1 MKTELSNGVL
11 TLYPQGHVDSK
22 NAGEFEHL
30 VMAAVDDAPGAT
42 VVGDADELGYIS
54 SAGLRILMKLMRR
67 TKGKLSVINTIPAV
81 YEIFEVTGF
90 TDLFDVKR
98 RLREV
103 SVEGLELLGSG
114 ANGSVYR
121 LTCDEMIK
129 VFRPGLTLDVIESE
143 REASRA
149 AFMFGVPCAISFDT
163 VRVGEGYGTVYEMFD
178 AATLTERIRER
189 PESLEEYALKAAD
202 LFKQLHLLE
211 VPKGTMQDG
220 AAPYY
225 DKLEENADKFS
236 ADEMARLRAL
246 YDAIPHMD
254 RFVHNDYHTR
264 NIMES
269 SGELML
275 IDLGDSGTGNPL
287 FDLIHSCLVF
297 RLIGTGSGQVHSD
310 DEMSFIGI
318 TYGELG
324 RFWNKMLTAYC
335 GDAEAA
341 SRLTEL
347 LMPYA
352 QLAYLT
358 NSMAHPRLP
367 KALHPVYVDKVR
379 SEVLSREAEM
389 VASVDEMLTF
399 LPKG

>member
-1 MKTELSNGVL
+1 MERYRSLNSYLRETFGEKLYKLALDGGFTCPNRDGTLGTGGCSFCSGRGSGDFAESCFDGV
-11 TLYPQGHVDSK
+11 T
-22 NAGEFEHL
+22 
-30 VMAAVDDAPGAT
+30 AAVRRAERRVAHKNPGGRYIAYFQSFSSTYAP
-42 VVGDADELGYIS
+42 V
-54 SAGLRILMKLMRR
+54 
-67 TKGKLSVINTIPAV
+67 
-81 YEIFEVTGF
+81 
-90 TDLFDVKR
+90 
-98 RLREV
+98 
-103 SVEGLELLGSG
+103 
-114 ANGSVYR
+114 
-121 LTCDEMIK
+121 
-129 VFRPGLTLDVIESE
+129 
-143 REASRA
+143 
-149 AFMFGVPCAISFDT
+149 
-163 VRVGEGYGTVYEMFD
+163 
-178 AATLTERIRER
+178 
-189 PESLEEYALKAAD
+189 
-202 LFKQLHLLE
+202 
-211 VPKGTMQDG
+211 
-220 AAPYY
+220 
-225 DKLEENADKFS
+225 
-236 ADEMARLRAL
+236 ARLRAL

-310 DEMSFIGI
+310 DEISFIGI